1 MRFLVKSC
9 IFSIHVSFD
18 DSRCFFMQI
27 FCKKFSSVIGFGIAL
42 CVSVLLTACLWDDE
56 SSEKVVLYPDQ
67 AVFFTI
73 YPNDQ
78 APNDSIKT
86 NLAHG
91 VALEVHPL
99 TEYRLSFDED
109 TAFEP
114 PVLQLFRINKN
125 GRYRQ
130 VRTLKAER
138 VGGRLVYRFVCE
150 ESAATEW
157 ITTLED
163 SGTFYKGK
171 VSNVQFEGDGAYSST
186 LSLNLIAV
194 GNVEEDLDTI
204 SLREFGDELLAA
216 FRYYYKSITIDT
228 LYVNYAHE
236 HPTLGSNYPANLPW
250 VAEYGSDNMML
261 PELGDWP
268 GIEKALDIV
277 LVHAI
282 SSEGILGTSSLFGGS
297 LGGGP
302 ASTVLLGTSVIA
314 SYNIEKRESIKSII
328 ETAVHETGHYFGL
341 RHTTSTKVDMQH
353 VKNGVDYG
361 DYSNIEDGLDDTPFC
376 SELFKSGLLKSSNS
390 VKSDIVFPQWKYGL
404 YQRSLGDVTAKCPD
418 ADNIMFP
425 TAVSNRSLKFS
436 DQQLELIRKS
446 LMIFPH

>member
-1 MRFLVKSC
+1 
-9 IFSIHVSFD
+9 
-18 DSRCFFMQI
+18 
-27 FCKKFSSVIGFGIAL
+27 
-42 CVSVLLTACLWDDE
+42 
-56 SSEKVVLYPDQ
+56 
-67 AVFFTI
+67 
-73 YPNDQ
+73 
-78 APNDSIKT
+78 
-86 NLAHG
+86 
-91 VALEVHPL
+91 
-99 TEYRLSFDED
+99 
-109 TAFEP
+109 
-114 PVLQLFRINKN
+114 
-125 GRYRQ
+125 
-130 VRTLKAER
+130 
-138 VGGRLVYRFVCE
+138 
-150 ESAATEW
+150 
-157 ITTLED
+157 
-163 SGTFYKGK
+163 
-171 VSNVQFEGDGAYSST
+171 
-186 LSLNLIAV
+186 
-194 GNVEEDLDTI
+194 
-204 SLREFGDELLAA
+204 
-216 FRYYYKSITIDT
+216 
-228 LYVNYAHE
+228 
-236 HPTLGSNYPANLPW
+236 
-250 VAEYGSDNMML
+250 
-261 PELGDWP
+261 
-268 GIEKALDIV
+268 